1 MADYWGHWLSFGDKN
16 LKLPKIFR
24 VNWFLKNEHNKFI
37 WPGFSENARVL
48 RWMVDRV
55 EGKVQG
61 NKTPIGTLPN
71 LLDLGV
77 DELNLANKS
86 QELLL
91 SWNEEQFKSDLVKI
105 QGFLAEFDDK
115 IPSGIKAEVINRIEA
130 LNK

>member
-1 MADYWGHWLSFGDKN
+1 
-16 LKLPKIFR
+16 
-24 VNWFLKNEHNKFI
+24 
-37 WPGFSENARVL
+37 
-48 RWMVDRV
+48 MVDRV

-105 QGFLAEFDDK
+105 QGFLAEFEDK